1 MHTTQAWHRG
11 TGPGPEPFWLLDVF
25 ESITEEQSAVLER
38 AFPPRRWSPGA
49 PIPAS
54 GDGAELAVVRGG
66 LVAVMSPTVRG
77 RSVAVALLQA
87 GDVYLVSVADSTCRL
102 EALEPAWISVV
113 ASERLGLSLERAPA
127 LATHLVHGL
136 AHQLE
141 EAARAAG
148 ILSEMR
154 VEDRL
159 MGTFVRLAMRHAIVT
174 SEGVELSL
182 RLSHAQWAML
192 VGASR
197 EAVTAALIRL
207 RRRGSVRCTRRV
219 IVLPHEEVFS
229 RTGAYAGA
237 DGIAATTGAAA

>member
-1 MHTTQAWHRG
+1 MRASQASHRG
-11 TGPGPEPFWLLDVF
+11 TGPGPEPFWLLDLF
-25 ESITEEQSAVLER
+25 EGITAEQSAALER
-38 AFPPRRWSPGA
+38 AFPPRRWAPGD
-49 PIPAS
+49 PIPVS
-54 GDGAELAVVRGG
+54 EDGAELAIVRGG

-77 RSVAVALLQA
+77 RPVAVALLQA
-87 GDVYLVSVADSTCRL
+87 GDVYLVSPADSTCHL
-102 EALEPAWISVV
+102 EALEQAWVSTV
-113 ASERLGLSLERAPA
+113 ASERLVLLLERAPA
-127 LATHLVHGL
+127 LASQMVHGL

-174 SEGVELSL
+174 SEGVQLSL
-182 RLSHAQWAML
+182 RLSHAQWATL

-207 RRRGSVRCTRRV
+207 RRRGSVSSRGRL
-219 IVLPHEEVFS
+219 IVLPQEQVFS
-229 RTGAYAGA
+229 RAAAHADATGVVSVA
-237 DGIAATTGAAA
+237 GAAA